1 VIDQFD
7 VSNPDATA
15 FVASGEVPG
24 YLLNQFS
31 LSEFDGYLRVAST
44 SRPIWWGGIASTVP
58 QQSQSYVTVLQ
69 AKNGVLAPVGQV
81 SGLGQG
87 EQIYSV
93 RFVDDTG
100 YVVTYR
106 QVDPLY
112 TIDLSTP
119 TAPKV
124 AGQLELEGYS
134 AYLHPLGNG
143 LLLGVGVD
151 VSSDTNEPTG
161 AQVEL
166 FDVSDAANPK
176 LLGKTSLGAGS
187 STQATYDHHAFLYW
201 EPTGLAVLPMQT
213 YGTVGVVTPG
223 GGSIGS
229 SQAFNGAVAFHLSR
243 SGIGALTQFSQDQVN
258 GSTPSIE
265 RAIVIGQTLYTLSDS
280 GVMASSLSTL
290 ARQAFVAFPAS

>member
-1 VIDQFD
+1 
-7 VSNPDATA
+7 
-15 FVASGEVPG
+15 
-24 YLLNQFS
+24 
-31 LSEFDGYLRVAST
+31 
-44 SRPIWWGGIASTVP
+44 
-58 QQSQSYVTVLQ
+58 VLQ
-69 AKNGVLAPVGQV
+69 ARDGVLAPVGQV

-100 YVVTYR
+100 YVVTFR

-119 TAPKV
+119 TSPKV
-124 AGQLELEGYS
+124 VGKLELEGYS
-134 AYLHPLGNG
+134 AYLHPLGDG

-151 VSSDTNEPTG
+151 VSSDTNEPSG

-166 FDVSDAANPK
+166 FDVSDAASPK

-201 EPTGLAVLPMQT
+201 APAGLAVLPMQGAFST
-213 YGTVGVVTPG
+213 TSPQ
-223 GGSIGS
+223 S
-229 SQAFNGAVAFHLSR
+229 FNGAVAFHLSR
-243 SGIGALTQFSQDQVN
+243 AGGIGALTPIAQDPVT
-258 GSTPSIE
+258 GAAPSIE

-280 GVMASSLSTL
+280 GIMASSLSSL
-290 ARQAFVAFPAS
+290 ARQAFLAFPTS

>member
-1 VIDQFD
+1 VR
-7 VSNPDATA
+7 
-15 FVASGEVPG
+15 
-24 YLLNQFS
+24 
-31 LSEFDGYLRVAST
+31 FDG
-44 SRPIWWGGIASTVP
+44 
-58 QQSQSYVTVLQ
+58 
-69 AKNGVLAPVGQV
+69 
-81 SGLGQG
+81 
-87 EQIYSV
+87 
-93 RFVDDTG
+93 DTG

-151 VSSDTNEPTG
+151 VSADTNEPSG

-201 EPTGLAVLPMQT
+201 QPTGLAVLPMQT

-223 GGSIGS
+223 GPIVSP
-229 SQAFNGAVAFHLSR
+229 QAFNGAVAFHVSR
-243 SGIGALTQFSQDQVN
+243 SGIGALTQFAQDPVN
-258 GSTPSIE
+258 GSTPPIE

-280 GVMASSLSTL
+280 GVMASSLSSL
-290 ARQAFVAFPAS
+290 ARQAFVPFPASPGG